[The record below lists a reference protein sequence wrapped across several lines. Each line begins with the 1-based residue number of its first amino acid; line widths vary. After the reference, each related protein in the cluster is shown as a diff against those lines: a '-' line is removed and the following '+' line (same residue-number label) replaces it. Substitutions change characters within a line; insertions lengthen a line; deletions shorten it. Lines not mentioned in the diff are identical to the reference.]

1 MRIRLSHK
9 AYMIISFNEAKDFG
23 IKDAD
28 PTDIF
33 WEARV
38 YDSNGNLIN
47 YIESEMFC
55 NKDGNCSVPLPFL
68 KRCLKETEDLHPPKV
83 LTIEWV
89 KEPVLSSLTTVGV

>member
-1 MRIRLSHK
+1 
-9 AYMIISFNEAKDFG
+9 
-23 IKDAD
+23 
-28 PTDIF
+28 
-33 WEARV
+33 
-38 YDSNGNLIN
+38 
-47 YIESEMFC
+47 MFC

>member
-9 AYMIISFNEAKDFG
+9 AYMIISFNEAQDFG

-47 YIESEMFC
+47 YLESDLYC
-55 NKDGNCSVPLPFL
+55 NKDGNYSVPIDFL
-68 KRCLKETEDLHPPKV
+68 KRCLEETKDLQPPKV
-83 LTIEWV
+83 KTLEWV
-89 KEPVLSSLTTVGV
+89 LEPV